1 MSDLVVEVEER
12 TALGKNE
19 SRRLRRSGLIP
30 GVLYGSGKRN
40 FPVTVNPRRVDQILN
55 SEAGENTLLDLR
67 LKGQD
72 TQRKAMIREVQID
85 PVSGQVVHADFIR
98 IEMDQKLQI
107 HVPVRTVGA
116 APGVKEDGGILEV
129 VLRTLEVECLPADIP
144 EQVEIDISTLR
155 IGDQIRVAD
164 LDTGDKFQLM
174 QSEDTVVLT
183 LVAPKAEEEVVAEG
197 AEGEE
202 GAEPEVIGKGK
213 EDEAEGDQSKPKAD
227 S

>member
-12 TALGKNE
+12 SSLGKNE

-40 FPVTVNPRRVDQILN
+40 FPVTVDPRRLDQILN

-107 HVPVRTVGA
+107 HVPVRTMGV
-116 APGVKEDGGILEV
+116 APGVREDGGILEIV
-129 VLRTLEVECLPADIP
+129 QRNLEVECLPADIP
-144 EQVEIDISTLR
+144 EHVEVDISALN
-155 IGDQIRVAD
+155 IGDQVRLSE
-164 LDTGDKFQLM
+164 LDVGDRIQLL
-174 QSEDTVVLT
+174 QGPDTVVVT
-183 LVAPKAEEEVVAEG
+183 LVAPKAEEEVEEVAE
-197 AEGEE
+197 EVE

-213 EDEAEGDQSKPKAD
+213 EDEAEGDESKPKGD